1 MNLVRETSMKRSKKS
16 DEHSRAV
23 SSTLDALLIGC
34 NFSGKIASYVVE
46 RSGSKLHYAV

>member
-1 MNLVRETSMKRSKKS
+1 MKLARETSMGHSKKS

-34 NFSGKIASYVVE
+34 NFSEKTASYIVE
-46 RSGSKLHYAV
+46 RSGSDLHYAV